1 MSAAKLIKI
10 TSTADLKAWRIKLT
24 PPAGQLEIRVCV
36 GGSCLASGSR
46 EVEDAL
52 RMALKIHGLD
62 KKVCI
67 RETGCMGPCVRGPVL
82 LVNSDQTFYQG
93 VKPEDAEAIVCEHL
107 VGGKPVEHL
116 LVRDDQTNAVQRTCS
131 EIPFFSRQTK
141 VALRTC
147 GNVDPEKI
155 EDAVSAGAYSALAKV
170 LDDMKATD
178 VLDQLQASGLRGRG
192 GAGFPTHL
200 KWMLT
205 RQTPSEKKYVLCN
218 GDEGDP
224 GAYMDRSVLEGD
236 PHSVIE
242 GMAIAAFTI
251 GADEGFVYVR
261 AEYPLAVKRL
271 QLAIDQAREHGLLG
285 KKILGSNFSFDLD
298 IRMGSG
304 AFVCGEETALIT
316 SIEGKR
322 GEPRPRPP
330 FPAQKGLWGKPTLLN
345 NVETYACI
353 PPIISNGGEWFASMG
368 TPKSKGTKVFALA
381 GAVKNTG
388 LVEVPMGTSLGEVV
402 YDIGGG
408 IRGDKAFKA
417 AQLGGPSGGCIPR
430 QNLNVPLD
438 YEKLQELGA
447 IMGSGG
453 LIVMDEDTCM
463 VDVARF
469 FIEFVQ

>member
-1 MSAAKLIKI
+1 MSAAKITKIK
-10 TSTADLKAWRIKLT
+10 SAADLKAWRSKLT
-24 PPAGQLEIRVCV
+24 PAADQLEIRVCV

-46 EVEDAL
+46 EVEDSL
-52 RMALKIHGLD
+52 RAALKAHNLD
-62 KKVCI
+62 KKISI

-107 VGGKPVEHL
+107 IGGKPVERL

-155 EDAVSAGAYSALAKV
+155 EDAVAAGAYSALAKV

-178 VLDQLQASGLRGRG
+178 VLSQLQASGLRGRG

-251 GADEGFVYVR
+251 GADEGYVYVR

-271 QLAIDQAREHGLLG
+271 QLAIDQARKCGLLG
-285 KKILGSNFSFDLD
+285 KKILGSDFAFDLD

-316 SIEGKR
+316 SIEASVANLVHVRPSRHKR
-322 GEPRPRPP
+322 VYG
-330 FPAQKGLWGKPTLLN
+330 
-345 NVETYACI
+345 
-353 PPIISNGGEWFASMG
+353 ASRR
-368 TPKSKGTKVFALA
+368 S
-381 GAVKNTG
+381 
-388 LVEVPMGTSLGEVV
+388 
-402 YDIGGG
+402 
-408 IRGDKAFKA
+408 
-417 AQLGGPSGGCIPR
+417 
-430 QNLNVPLD
+430 
-438 YEKLQELGA
+438 
-447 IMGSGG
+447 
-453 LIVMDEDTCM
+453 
-463 VDVARF
+463 
-469 FIEFVQ
+469 